1 MGERWLLLR
10 AVGTSPLLLRAAGVG
25 GRTSGNEAWMSAAE
39 CMVGPPPSGGC
50 RQQQRVAG
58 GRVAACE
65 ERVAVGGWAAVVAA
79 GGGGSR
85 LGAVACK

>member
-1 MGERWLLLR
+1 MGGRWLLLR

-25 GRTSGNEAWMSAAE
+25 GRTSGDEAWMSAAE
-39 CMVGPPPSGGC
+39 CMVAPPSGGC

-58 GRVAACE
+58 GWVAACE